1 MYKIVWAILLWFTL
15 MGIIIVFWFNAP
27 LRVRI
32 TSGIC
37 QIIFVMA
44 TYEMASNR

>member
-1 MYKIVWAILLWFTL
+1 MWAILLWFTL

-32 TSGIC
+32 VSGIC
-37 QIIFVMA
+37 QILFVMT
-44 TYEMASNR
+44 TYEILKRD